1 MFEHRK
7 GIGPTLATS
16 ENPLAVK
23 IKQQEQD
30 WSHAWLNDSKNNAI
44 ATRFLYQTVPQ
55 SMSPPWPEIAMVGR
69 CISMETHRL
78 VATTKK
84 IRLCVID
91 YAGLS
96 TDPIVIQRML
106 RLNKNI
112 KELVVVHQSKIE
124 VLTRYDLKDPIVAKK
139 FACRTGPVHQSK

>member
-1 MFEHRK
+1 MAQRLKKQCYCHKIFVSDGTTVNE
-7 GIGPTLATS
+7 PTLARDS
-16 ENPLAVK
+16 NGGPLHFDGNTQGN
-23 IKQQEQD
+23 I
-30 WSHAWLNDSKNNAI
+30 NIN
-44 ATRFLYQTVPQ
+44 
-55 SMSPPWPEIAMVGR
+55 
-69 CISMETHRL
+69 L